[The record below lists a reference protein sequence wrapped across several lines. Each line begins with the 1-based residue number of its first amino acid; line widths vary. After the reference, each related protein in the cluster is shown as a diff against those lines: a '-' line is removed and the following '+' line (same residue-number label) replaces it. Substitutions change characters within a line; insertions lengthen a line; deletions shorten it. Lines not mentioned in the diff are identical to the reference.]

1 MTEVSKGG
9 LALAKAITPVYS
21 QNPKVQAVML
31 GGSVSRGCA
40 DVYSD
45 LDIAVFWVDP
55 ASVEERKAAIAQIG
69 GELWSF
75 DRSPGIE
82 HYGLRE
88 VIIAGNRYTGTAMVS
103 AHHVTVAEVEQSV
116 SDVVDRLATSLE
128 KQGLI
133 SAIQQGIP
141 LYGVELLLKWQT
153 RANAYPQE
161 LAIKMV
167 QENLWFGPWFCPEA
181 YVARDDLLVLHQHFL
196 WVEQG
201 MLKVLAGLNHIYYP
215 STEHKWMDQL
225 IGDMRIAPS
234 DLSARL
240 KQVLQLDPL
249 QAWRELRTLI
259 DETLSLLESHLPEVD
274 AVSLFESHPEVNIG
288 WARRRW
294 EPYPPYSLMR
304 AIAL

>member
-9 LALAKAITPVYS
+9 LALAKAITPVYA

-31 GGSVSRGCA
+31 GGSVSRGYA

-45 LDIAVFWVDP
+45 LDIAVFWVGP
-55 ASVEERKAAIAQIG
+55 ASVQERKAAIEQIG

-75 DRSPGIE
+75 DRSPGTE

-88 VIIAGNRYTGTAMVS
+88 VIIASNRYTGTAMVS
-103 AHHVTVAEVEQSV
+103 AHHMTVAEVEQPV
-116 SDVVDRLATSLE
+116 SDVIDRLDTSLE

-141 LYGVELLLKWQT
+141 LYGTELLLKWQT
-153 RANAYPQE
+153 KANAYPQE
-161 LAIKMV
+161 LAIKIV
-167 QENLWFGPWFCPEA
+167 QENLWLGPWFCPEA

-201 MLKVLAGLNHIYYP
+201 MLKVLAGLNRIYYP
-215 STEHKWMDQL
+215 SSEHKWMDQL

-234 DLSARL
+234 NLPARL
-240 KQVLQLDPL
+240 KQVLRLDPL

-259 DETLSLLESHLPEVD
+259 DETLSLIESHLPEVD
-274 AVSLFESHPEVNIG
+274 AVSLFESHPEVSIG

-294 EPYPPYSLMR
+294 EPSPRYSLMR
-304 AIAL
+304 AMAL